1 MESKKIKEILKQFDG
16 NNTYKKIFIN
26 GSWGI
31 GKSYYTNEYKKEHQE
46 NIIYISLFGK
56 TSFES
61 INDSLS
67 KELAKKLNNVDKFK
81 KKAKQFAKNIQGS
94 ISICGVSLNSPSINN
109 KTLLEEFSKLLS
121 EKELIII
128 IDDLERKSI
137 NIPIEDIMGLI
148 EEFSTLEKVKIAI
161 IGDESN
167 IDKDDKVK
175 WEKFKEKIIEK
186 EYKID
191 CFSYDAIES
200 IVINRLS
207 LYISKD
213 NLEEFISSF
222 LSKHKTKNLRTINK
236 GINLFIEIVENYV
249 KEKYDETV
257 YLTILKNCMSVAIEY
272 TEELYKPKEEDKNSK
287 DTTKSWAYNFD
298 SEIPSRIVS
307 HYFGSIFMNHK
318 DASILDYVIKF
329 YNSETTDEI
338 VENFN
343 NVLKNYINIKEEKN
357 IFYLSE
363 KEIISKVEKT
373 YNDIQTK
380 KYVITTLEEFIDD
393 IYNLLNYNNVFSLG
407 YKFDTI
413 SKNINNILFAQYYD
427 VAKEEYQ
434 NQVDTFSLIKHESKE
449 LYEVLNKYNEEVSKK
464 YAIDK
469 IDFIVTKYKTC
480 DLNTDYLSFLKWKF
494 IQQNSQNAKEYFF
507 KCCKEN
513 NFLLP
518 NLDKELQENEWAWTH
533 QIWYLYHDFL
543 DTKYKIQLNNYA
555 EELKLKSNL
564 VKYRVNAL
572 QEYRPLIQKNK
583 DK

>member
-31 GKSYYTNEYKKEHQE
+31 GKSYYTNEYIEEHKD

-81 KKAKQFAKNIQGS
+81 KKAERFAQNIQGS
-94 ISICGVSLNSPSINN
+94 ISICGLVSLNSPSINN

-121 EKELIII
+121 KKELLII

-167 IDKDDKVK
+167 IDKEDKLK

-207 LYISKD
+207 IYISKD

-249 KEKYDETV
+249 KEKYDEMV
-257 YLTILKNCMSVAIEY
+257 YLTILKNCMAVAIEY
-272 TEELYKPKEEDKNSK
+272 TEELYKPKEDNDSK
-287 DTTKSWAYNFD
+287 DTTKSWAYSLDF
-298 SEIPSRIVS
+298 EIPSRIIS

-338 VENFN
+338 IENFN
-343 NVLKNYINIKEEKN
+343 NVLKNYINIKEERN

-363 KEIISKVEKT
+363 KEIISKVEKI
-373 YNDIQTK
+373 YKDIQSE
-380 KYVITTLEEFIDD
+380 KYVITTLEEFVDD

-407 YKFDTI
+407 YKLDTI
-413 SKNINNILFAQYYD
+413 SNYVNNVLFTQYYD

-434 NQVDTFSLIKHESKE
+434 NQVDTFSYIKHESKE

-469 IDFIVTKYKTC
+469 IDFIVNRYKSS

-494 IQQNSQNAKEYFF
+494 VQQDSQNAKEYFF
-507 KCCKEN
+507 KCCKNN

-518 NLDKELQENEWAWTH
+518 NLDEELLENEWAWTH

-543 DTKYKIQLNNYA
+543 DTDCKTQLNDYA
-555 EELKLKSNL
+555 ETLKFKNNL
-564 VKYRVNAL
+564 AKYRINAL
-572 QEYRPLIQKNK
+572 QEYRPLVQKK
-583 DK
+583 